1 MTKKVMVIDDE
12 EDVKILFQLRFR
24 KDIREGKL
32 EFVFAL
38 SAERALEVMASGHG
52 ADVVLILSD
61 INMPGMSGVQL
72 LKTLRESHPNL
83 PVVMISGDD
92 NASLKAEVMALGA
105 TDYITKP
112 IDFDSLG
119 KRLGIE

>member
-12 EDVKILFQLRFR
+12 EDVNILFRLRFR
-24 KDIREGKL
+24 KDIKEGRL

-38 SAERALEVMASGHG
+38 SAEEALGVMGSGHG

-72 LKTLRESHPNL
+72 LKTLRGSHPNL

-92 NASLKAEVMALGA
+92 NAALKAEVMALGA

-112 IDFDSLG
+112 IDFDALG
-119 KRLGIE
+119 KRLGLE

>member
-1 MTKKVMVIDDE
+1 MVIDDE
-12 EDVKILFQLRFR
+12 EDVNILFRLRFR
-24 KDIREGKL
+24 KDIKEGRL

-38 SAERALEVMASGHG
+38 SAEKALEVMGSGHG

-92 NASLKAEVMALGA
+92 NAALKAEVMALGA

-112 IDFDSLG
+112 IDFDALG
-119 KRLGIE
+119 KRLGLE

>member
-12 EDVKILFQLRFR
+12 EDVKILFELRFR
-24 KDIREGKL
+24 REIRDGRL
-32 EFVFAL
+32 EFVFAFNG
-38 SAERALEVMASGHG
+38 EKALEMLGGG

-61 INMPGMSGVQL
+61 INMPGMSGIQL
-72 LKTLRESHPNL
+72 LRHIREGHPSL

-92 NASLKAEVMALGA
+92 SATLREEVMGLGA

-112 IDFDSLG
+112 IDFDALG
-119 KRLGIE
+119 KRLGLA